1 MFIKLNQDY
10 SAINLFKKETVMT
23 GSIYHSADSLKIFG
37 RICLYF
43 FFIFIDHR
51 KSKADDKEYGD
62 ILKNGNTIWTV
73 MCPGS

>member
-1 MFIKLNQDY
+1 
-10 SAINLFKKETVMT
+10 MT

-37 RICLYF
+37 RLLPLF
-43 FFIFIDHR
+43 LFFIFIDHR

-62 ILKNGNTIWTV
+62 ILKNGNTIRTV